1 MSVPLPVF
9 GVAVP
14 KNVCIESQL
23 VGRGG
28 PDFVHQV
35 PQLSVTPFAEGWLLG
50 TETQARFALA
60 VPLVLHCPLP
70 VAVQGGQ
77 ALSAPSLWP
86 PALIWCLPMGVPGKA
101 PYLCVCVHAC
111 AVSLLCDNKA
121 CHLVPCLLSCAVCPH
136 STPPKRLPSWQPTLA
151 ALRCPPITISPRSH
165 CAVPR
170 AAPCLPYVG
179 FKPHPVPLCWVTAAP
194 CVTRG
199 PHRRGGTDAGR
210 D

>member
-1 MSVPLPVF
+1 MCIRCHSSVSPPL
-9 GVAVP
+9 
-14 KNVCIESQL
+14 Q
-23 VGRGG
+23 RGG
-28 PDFVHQV
+28 CWVQRPRPASPWQCHWCCTV
-35 PQLSVTPFAEGWLLG
+35 PSLLLY
-50 TETQARFALA
+50 R
-60 VPLVLHCPLP
+60 
-70 VAVQGGQ
+70 GGQ